1 MILFSSSFPFFSSVL
16 QYYPIL
22 FYFAACENIFVLE
35 FSSFFAV
42 LRERQVYEYQI
53 HLYNT
58 LLLEIEN
65 FAVNLECDTKIFL
78 RENFLAMNI

>member
-1 MILFSSSFPFFSSVL
+1 MKIFLCWNFPR
-16 QYYPIL
+16 
-22 FYFAACENIFVLE
+22 
-35 FSSFFAV
+35 FFAV